1 MSDHR
6 SIRAER
12 ALAGALVYQQSDALA
27 DQLLEVVAIPD
38 LTDPVARAVFTAAS
52 SLRSDGVSISMLG
65 LAERCR
71 AEGSLDTVGGEQGLD
86 ALTAEAASLPTINQ
100 LARDVKRL
108 ALFRR
113 RTHVAF
119 ALNAAAVEGDDDA
132 WQQAEAELQDL
143 DRPSSGGGYLTP
155 HDIADRL
162 IDSLS
167 GADPVRWPWPLPS
180 LNQLAGGGARRG
192 QLTGIFGPSSHGK
205 ALDIETPVPTPSG
218 WTTMGALESGDR
230 VFGLDGN
237 PTTVTHAW
245 PVRHDRPCFEVEFSD
260 GATIVADADHQ
271 WTVWTANARASEV
284 AIARRN
290 ERGRSTRNDQRHKRT
305 RPQTVTTTRLAEMV
319 SESPSRLWIPTCAPV
334 ARQAA
339 DLPIDPY
346 ILGYWL
352 GDGHTRAARRLR
364 KLGVKHVPE
373 LYMNGSIEQ
382 RLHLLQGIVDSDG
395 TISKSGQIDIS
406 VCHAQLACDVLDLV
420 LSLGIKSTIRT
431 RPAILNGRRVGTVWR
446 VTFTTSMPVAR
457 LARKADRLRQHVSG
471 KATNRFVTAVRP
483 VESRPVRCIAVD
495 APDRLFLVGREHIAT
510 HNSAFLDCCLQ
521 SMGAA
526 GASCLLFVN
535 EMTVEERA
543 ERIAANLANVP
554 FSTIQRAS
562 AGRSRLEDH
571 HAARLIDAMGSQP
584 VAMVACAG
592 WGVEQIIREA
602 RRRKPDVVALDIV
615 QKLPFVPG
623 VSRTQVLEDAV
634 QRLDAFAKDTG
645 AHVLFA
651 GQVNRQRA
659 DGTFP
664 VPGMADIK
672 DCAELGNGPDNV
684 LFVWREQDRRTLE
697 MEPEGVVRVAKYRG
711 GRLETI
717 DAIFQGEYQRWVE
730 RAQADSWG
738 AAA

>member
-1 MSDHR
+1 MSVHR
-6 SIRAER
+6 SVRAER
-12 ALAGALVYQQSDALA
+12 SVAGALVLLESDAVTDLVVDALA
-27 DQLLEVVAIPD
+27 PD
-38 LTDPVARAVFTAAS
+38 DCTDPAARAVVTAAGE
-52 SLRSDGVSISMLG
+52 LRSAGHPLTRVG
-65 LAERCR
+65 LIERCR
-71 AEGSLDTVGGEQGLD
+71 ANGTLDVCGGEVGID
-86 ALTAEAASLPTINQ
+86 ALSAEAAPFHAVRQ
-100 LARDVKRL
+100 LCADVTRL

-113 RTHVAF
+113 RTHVAY
-119 ALNAAAVEGDDDA
+119 ALAAAADEGDDDA
-132 WQQAEAELQDL
+132 WASAEVDLHDL
-143 DRPSSGGGYLTP
+143 DRPASGGGYCSP
-155 HDIADRL
+155 HQIADAL
-162 IDSLS
+162 IESLS

-180 LNQLAGGGARRG
+180 LNQLSGGGARRG

-205 ALDIETPVPTPSG
+205 SG
-218 WTTMGALESGDR
+218 
-230 VFGLDGN
+230 
-237 PTTVTHAW
+237 
-245 PVRHDRPCFEVEFSD
+245 
-260 GATIVADADHQ
+260 
-271 WTVWTANARASEV
+271 
-284 AIARRN
+284 
-290 ERGRSTRNDQRHKRT
+290 
-305 RPQTVTTTRLAEMV
+305 
-319 SESPSRLWIPTCAPV
+319 
-334 ARQAA
+334 
-339 DLPIDPY
+339 
-346 ILGYWL
+346 
-352 GDGHTRAARRLR
+352 
-364 KLGVKHVPE
+364 
-373 LYMNGSIEQ
+373 
-382 RLHLLQGIVDSDG
+382 
-395 TISKSGQIDIS
+395 
-406 VCHAQLACDVLDLV
+406 
-420 LSLGIKSTIRT
+420 
-431 RPAILNGRRVGTVWR
+431 
-446 VTFTTSMPVAR
+446 
-457 LARKADRLRQHVSG
+457 
-471 KATNRFVTAVRP
+471 
-483 VESRPVRCIAVD
+483 
-495 APDRLFLVGREHIAT
+495 
-510 HNSAFLDCCLQ
+510 FLDCCLQ

-535 EMTVEERA
+535 EMTVSERA